1 MSHLISKAHAELHSH
16 PSTFWWVLM
25 AQTHQGVPA
34 APQKPTQH
42 LWTSFSPKP
51 TATGTAQANFSCPG
65 APALPDP
72 IPQHCSDHSMWV
84 MGLETADISVC
95 SALPVS
101 GKAKE
106 QLGAARKVPHSQMP
120 WTVRALL
127 LDGTPQV
134 SKPWF
139 GCSCSH
145 CLHQPPLHCLPGEG
159 SSSRAR
165 MHCWLHVSLANGQEE
180 GRSGLRAHLQAAPS
194 SWPRGL
200 CLLEHNPKVPS
211 HLIPFSGTF
220 VATLI
225 TFIVL
230 GDHEETDGNQ

>member
-1 MSHLISKAHAELHSH
+1 MSHLISKAA
-16 PSTFWWVLM
+16 TCR
-25 AQTHQGVPA
+25 
-34 APQKPTQH
+34 APQPSQH
-42 LWTSFSPKP
+42 LLEGADGTNTSGSPCCSSETNPAPVDFFLTK
-51 TATGTAQANFSCPG
+51 ATGTAQANFSCSG

-84 MGLETADISVC
+84 MGLETADISAC